1 MGFFGVCYPLMPV
14 VRAVWVFFLSFF
26 PITNQGNQRS
36 DAAVLSEGTIAA
48 GRSTRNLWLMSL
60 LFNSTEGEEVVKE
73 VEPLASAQDYIEII
87 KQLKTA
93 QQQVQEE
100 IRLEEEK
107 HQERKRQFEEETKR
121 LRDGMR
127 RISHSTT
134 PSALRTA
141 VENELPPEIINQ
153 TPALSAFLTQEQPE
167 PEQAADT
174 DFDNIDW
181 GGSLRI
187 RKVPDMDKEDEPAF
201 KKPLIVEL

>member
-1 MGFFGVCYPLMPV
+1 MQPSCRKELLLQVEVQEIFGSCPYFSIPRKLTPLVMPAKLRLSHDWCWLNVCHNVY
-14 VRAVWVFFLSFF
+14 
-26 PITNQGNQRS
+26 
-36 DAAVLSEGTIAA
+36 
-48 GRSTRNLWLMSL
+48 
-60 LFNSTEGEEVVKE
+60 LFGCVHREGEEVVKE